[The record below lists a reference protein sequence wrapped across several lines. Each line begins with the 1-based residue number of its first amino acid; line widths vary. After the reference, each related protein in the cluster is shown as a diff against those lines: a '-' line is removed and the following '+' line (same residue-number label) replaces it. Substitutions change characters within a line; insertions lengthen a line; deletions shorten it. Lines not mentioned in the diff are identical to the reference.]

1 MRKCQRN
8 RPLKSVDLPVKI
20 LTNQTVEGVGGSQS
34 HCDLSGWRVGGLM
47 GFREQARAYRREM
60 SGGRMHSAR
69 SAPFQPG
76 KPDHFM

>member
-1 MRKCQRN
+1 MEQ
-8 RPLKSVDLPVKI
+8 
-20 LTNQTVEGVGGSQS
+20 GAAGGSDFALRR
-34 HCDLSGWRVGGLM
+34 CVIVW

-76 KPDHFM
+76 KPERFICPSRLRGPW